1 MVVKSP
7 CSLQGGVPVL
17 FSPGQNIGGLIM
29 AEPIHP
35 SFISEPTKPVSLL
48 IVDDDDID
56 ATALR
61 RALHK
66 LKLLNPLYRAK
77 DGLEAL
83 EILRNG
89 EIPSP
94 YIILLDINMPRMN
107 GLEFL
112 EALRADPDLTASVV
126 FVLTTS
132 KSDEDII
139 AAYREH
145 VAGYLLKQRM
155 DSDFMQVVSFL
166 DHYWRVIE

>member
-1 MVVKSP
+1 M
-7 CSLQGGVPVL
+7 
-17 FSPGQNIGGLIM
+17 I
-29 AEPIHP
+29 ADPIHP
-35 SFISEPTKPVSLL
+35 PLLNELTKTVSLL

-56 ATALR
+56 ATALK

-66 LKLLNPLYRAK
+66 LKLLNPLYRAA
-77 DGLEAL
+77 DGIEAL
-83 EILRNG
+83 ELLRTG
-89 EIPSP
+89 LIPKP

-112 EALRADPDLTASVV
+112 EALRADPELTHSIV

-132 KSDEDII
+132 KSDEDIM

-155 DSDFMQVVSFL
+155 DSDFMQVVSLL
-166 DHYWRVIE
+166 DHYWRVIELPFTEK

>member
-1 MVVKSP
+1 MIDKLHP
-7 CSLQGGVPVL
+7 PGVGEH
-17 FSPGQNIGGLIM
+17 FR
-29 AEPIHP
+29 
-35 SFISEPTKPVSLL
+35 TVSLL

-89 EIPSP
+89 DIPGP

-107 GLEFL
+107 GIEFL
-112 EALRADPDLTASVV
+112 EALRSDPDLTHAVV

-155 DSDFMQVVSFL
+155 DSDFLQVVGLL
-166 DHYWRVIE
+166 DHYWKVIELPVKEK

>member
-1 MVVKSP
+1 MIDRIYP
-7 CSLQGGVPVL
+7 
-17 FSPGQNIGGLIM
+17 
-29 AEPIHP
+29 AEP
-35 SFISEPTKPVSLL
+35 SSECREVSLFM
-48 IVDDDDID
+48 VEDDDID

-66 LKLLNPLYRAK
+66 LKLLNPIYRAK
-77 DGLEAL
+77 DGLEAIEL
-83 EILRNG
+83 LRAG

-94 YIILLDINMPRMN
+94 YIILLDLNMPRMN

-112 EALRADPDLTASVV
+112 EALRADPELTHAIV

-132 KSDEDII
+132 KSDEDIL

-155 DSDFMQVVSFL
+155 DNDFLQVVGL
-166 DHYWRVIE
+166 LNHYWRIIELPDTEH

>member
-1 MVVKSP
+1 MSDH
-7 CSLQGGVPVL
+7 
-17 FSPGQNIGGLIM
+17 M
-29 AEPIHP
+29 EPSAIL
-35 SFISEPTKPVSLL
+35 STTRTVSLL

-56 ATALR
+56 AMGLK

-66 LKLLNPLYRAK
+66 LKLLNPLYRAR
-77 DGLEAL
+77 DGIEAMEL
-83 EILRNG
+83 LRSG
-89 EIPSP
+89 QLPKP

-112 EALRADPDLTASVV
+112 EALRADPELTPSVV

-132 KSDEDII
+132 KSDEDIM

-155 DSDFMQVVSFL
+155 DSDFMQVISLL
-166 DHYWRVIE
+166 DHYWRIIELPIAEK

>member
-1 MVVKSP
+1 MINK
-7 CSLQGGVPVL
+7 L
-17 FSPGQNIGGLIM
+17 
-29 AEPIHP
+29 HP
-35 SFISEPTKPVSLL
+35 PTSNQHFKTVSLL

-66 LKLLNPLYRAK
+66 LKLLNPLYRAR
-77 DGLEAL
+77 DGIEAL

-89 EIPSP
+89 EVPSP

-107 GLEFL
+107 GIEFL
-112 EALRADPDLTASVV
+112 EVLRADPDLTHAIV

-132 KSDEDII
+132 KSDEDIL

-155 DSDFMQVVSFL
+155 DSDFLQVVSLL
-166 DHYWRVIE
+166 DHYWKIIELPVADK

>member
-1 MVVKSP
+1 MIDKLHP
-7 CSLQGGVPVL
+7 
-17 FSPGQNIGGLIM
+17 PGANEQ
-29 AEPIHP
+29 
-35 SFISEPTKPVSLL
+35 FRTVSLL

-107 GLEFL
+107 GIEFL
-112 EALRADPDLTASVV
+112 EALRSDPELTHAVV

-155 DSDFMQVVSFL
+155 DSDFLQVVSLL
-166 DHYWRVIE
+166 DHYWKIIELPVKEK

>member
-1 MVVKSP
+1 MIEK
-7 CSLQGGVPVL
+7 
-17 FSPGQNIGGLIM
+17 
-29 AEPIHP
+29 IHP
-35 SFISEPTKPVSLL
+35 PGFGDHFKTISLL

-77 DGLEAL
+77 DGIEAL
-83 EILRNG
+83 ELLRNG
-89 EIPSP
+89 EVPSP

-107 GLEFL
+107 GIEFL
-112 EALRADPDLTASVV
+112 EVLRADPDLTHAVV

-132 KSDEDII
+132 KSDEDIL

-155 DSDFMQVVSFL
+155 DSDFLQVVGLL
-166 DHYWRVIE
+166 DHYWRVIELPVREK

>member
-1 MVVKSP
+1 MIEK
-7 CSLQGGVPVL
+7 
-17 FSPGQNIGGLIM
+17 
-29 AEPIHP
+29 IHP
-35 SFISEPTKPVSLL
+35 PGFGEHFKTISLL

-77 DGLEAL
+77 DGIEAL
-83 EILRNG
+83 ELLRTG
-89 EIPSP
+89 QMPAP

-107 GLEFL
+107 GIEFL
-112 EALRADPDLTASVV
+112 EVLRADPDLTHAVV

-132 KSDEDII
+132 KSDEDIL

-155 DSDFMQVVSFL
+155 DSDFLQVVGLL
-166 DHYWRVIE
+166 DHYWRVIELPVREK

>member
-1 MVVKSP
+1 MTENLYP
-7 CSLQGGVPVL
+7 NLN
-17 FSPGQNIGGLIM
+17 PGHFK
-29 AEPIHP
+29 A
-35 SFISEPTKPVSLL
+35 VSLL

-56 ATALR
+56 STALR

-77 DGLEAL
+77 DGLEAI
-83 EILRNG
+83 EMLRNG
-89 EIPSP
+89 NVPSP

-107 GLEFL
+107 GIEFL
-112 EALRADPDLTASVV
+112 EVLRADPELTHAVV

-132 KSDEDII
+132 KSDEDIL

-155 DSDFMQVVSFL
+155 DSDFIQVVGLL
-166 DHYWRVIE
+166 DHYWRVIELPHPEQ

>member
-1 MVVKSP
+1 MVDKIYP
-7 CSLQGGVPVL
+7 KE
-17 FSPGQNIGGLIM
+17 NT
-29 AEPIHP
+29 
-35 SFISEPTKPVSLL
+35 SFKPASLL
-48 IVDDDDID
+48 IIDDDDID
-56 ATALR
+56 ATALA
-61 RALHK
+61 RALQK

-112 EALRADPDLTASVV
+112 EAVRADPALTLAVI

-132 KSDEDII
+132 KSDEDMI

-155 DSDFMQVVSFL
+155 DSDFMQVVSLL
-166 DHYWRVIE
+166 DHYWRVIELPGNE

>member
-1 MVVKSP
+1 MIDR
-7 CSLQGGVPVL
+7 L
-17 FSPGQNIGGLIM
+17 
-29 AEPIHP
+29 HP
-35 SFISEPTKPVSLL
+35 PTQQEYRPVSLL

-56 ATALR
+56 TTALR

-77 DGLEAL
+77 DGMEAL

-89 EIPSP
+89 QIPSP
-94 YIILLDINMPRMN
+94 YVILLDINMPRMN
-107 GLEFL
+107 GIEFL
-112 EALRADPDLTASVV
+112 EILRADPQLTHAVV

-132 KSDEDII
+132 KSDEDIL

-155 DSDFMQVVSFL
+155 DSDFLQVIGLL
-166 DHYWRVIE
+166 DHYWRVIELPVTEK

>member
-1 MVVKSP
+1 MIERVY
-7 CSLQGGVPVL
+7 
-17 FSPGQNIGGLIM
+17 
-29 AEPIHP
+29 P
-35 SFISEPTKPVSLL
+35 SAPEKLCKEVNLLL
-48 IVDDDDID
+48 IEDDDID
-56 ATALR
+56 ATSLK

-66 LKLLNPLYRAK
+66 LKLLNPIYRAR

-83 EILRNG
+83 ELLRGG

-94 YIILLDINMPRMN
+94 YIILLDLNMPRMS

-112 EALRADPDLTASVV
+112 EEIRADPILTQAVV

-132 KSDEDII
+132 KSDEDIL

-155 DSDFMQVVSFL
+155 DNDFLQVVGLL
-166 DHYWRVIE
+166 DHYWRIVEMPNTTAQ

>member
-1 MVVKSP
+1 MADQLYP
-7 CSLQGGVPVL
+7 PTHPQSLKTV
-17 FSPGQNIGGLIM
+17 N
-29 AEPIHP
+29 
-35 SFISEPTKPVSLL
+35 LL

-56 ATALR
+56 VTALKR
-61 RALHK
+61 TLQK

-77 DGLEAL
+77 DGIEAL
-83 EILRNG
+83 DLLRNG
-89 EIPSP
+89 EVPSP
-94 YIILLDINMPRMN
+94 YIVLLDINMPRMN

-112 EALRADPDLTASVV
+112 EHLRADPALTHAIV

-155 DSDFMQVVSFL
+155 DSDFMQVVGLL
-166 DHYWRVIE
+166 DHYWRVIELPSPQP

>member
-1 MVVKSP
+1 MIDKLHP
-7 CSLQGGVPVL
+7 
-17 FSPGQNIGGLIM
+17 PGPN
-29 AEPIHP
+29 EH
-35 SFISEPTKPVSLL
+35 FRTVSLL

-56 ATALR
+56 ATAMR

-77 DGLEAL
+77 DGQEAL

-89 EIPSP
+89 EIPNP

-107 GLEFL
+107 GIEFL
-112 EALRADPDLTASVV
+112 EVLRSDPELTHAVV

-155 DSDFMQVVSFL
+155 DSDFLQVVGLL
-166 DHYWRVIE
+166 DHYWKIIELPVKDK

>member
-1 MVVKSP
+1 MIDRLHP
-7 CSLQGGVPVL
+7 PV
-17 FSPGQNIGGLIM
+17 QQ
-29 AEPIHP
+29 EYR
-35 SFISEPTKPVSLL
+35 PVSLL

-56 ATALR
+56 TTALR

-77 DGLEAL
+77 DGMEAL

-89 EIPSP
+89 QIPSP
-94 YIILLDINMPRMN
+94 YVILLDINMPRMN
-107 GLEFL
+107 GIEFL
-112 EALRADPDLTASVV
+112 EILRADPQLTHAVV

-132 KSDEDII
+132 KSDEDIL

-155 DSDFMQVVSFL
+155 DSDFLQVIGLL
-166 DHYWRVIE
+166 DHYWRVIELPVTEK

>member
-1 MVVKSP
+1 MSDF
-7 CSLQGGVPVL
+7 L
-17 FSPGQNIGGLIM
+17 
-29 AEPIHP
+29 EPSAILAT
-35 SFISEPTKPVSLL
+35 TKTVSLL

-56 ATALR
+56 AMALK

-66 LKLLNPLYRAK
+66 LKLLNPLYRAR
-77 DGLEAL
+77 DGIEAMEL
-83 EILRNG
+83 LRSG
-89 EIPSP
+89 QLPKP

-112 EALRADPDLTASVV
+112 EALRADPELTPTVV

-132 KSDEDII
+132 KSDEDIM

-155 DSDFMQVVSFL
+155 DSDFMQVISLL
-166 DHYWRVIE
+166 DHYWRIIELPIAEK